1 MSEPYITRK
10 QKLLGLFPNTECLEN
25 GAPNICPVRVSKQ
38 YQSNLPEECLAEI
51 MKCEDCLQSF
61 WQGRYTGGD

>member
-10 QKLLGLFPNTECLEN
+10 QKLLELFPNTECLEN
-25 GAPNICPVRVSKQ
+25 GAPNICPWRVSKQ
-38 YQSNLPEECLAEI
+38 YQMALPEECLAET